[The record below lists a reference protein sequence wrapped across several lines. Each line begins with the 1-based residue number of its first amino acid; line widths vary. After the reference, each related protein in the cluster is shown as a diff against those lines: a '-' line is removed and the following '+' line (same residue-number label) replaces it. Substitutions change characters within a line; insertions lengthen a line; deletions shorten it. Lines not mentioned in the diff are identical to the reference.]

1 MRILQVHSFE
11 SEEEHLI
18 TAGAHP
24 HTPESQRKRN
34 SGNFFLSDSWSSL
47 HEDGNGKTMAMDMG
61 GGGGGGAQANQA
73 ADLEE
78 IETSVRI
85 DGDRQYECH

>member
-1 MRILQVHSFE
+1 
-11 SEEEHLI
+11 
-18 TAGAHP
+18 
-24 HTPESQRKRN
+24 
-34 SGNFFLSDSWSSL
+34 
-47 HEDGNGKTMAMDMG
+47 MAMDMG

-85 DGDRQYECH
+85 DGD

>member
-1 MRILQVHSFE
+1 
-11 SEEEHLI
+11 
-18 TAGAHP
+18 
-24 HTPESQRKRN
+24 
-34 SGNFFLSDSWSSL
+34 
-47 HEDGNGKTMAMDMG
+47 MAMDM

-85 DGDRQYECH
+85 DGDRLYECH